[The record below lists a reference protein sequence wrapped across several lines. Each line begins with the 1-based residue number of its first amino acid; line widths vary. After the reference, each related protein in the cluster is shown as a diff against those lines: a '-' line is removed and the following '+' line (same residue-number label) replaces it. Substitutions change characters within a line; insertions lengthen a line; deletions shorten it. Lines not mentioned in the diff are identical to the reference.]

1 MKYPFRYLFALVALV
16 AMLVQGGRALQEHW
30 WTEQLIVERQSRKEE
45 FAALEGAYDEIT
57 ARASLYRE
65 INNRYEYPGDLTA
78 IERRYQ
84 ALQQPKA
91 GR

>member
-30 WTEQLIVERQSRKEE
+30 WTAQLIVQRQARQKEYGGLKD
-45 FAALEGAYDEIT
+45 AHDEMT
-57 ARASLYRE
+57 ARASFYRE
-65 INNRYEYPGDLTA
+65 INDRYEYPGDLPA

-84 ALQQPKA
+84 SLQQPKA

>member
-1 MKYPFRYLFALVALV
+1 MKYPFRYLFAVVALV
-16 AMLVQGGRALQEHW
+16 AMLVQGGRALMEHW
-30 WTEQLIVERQSRKEE
+30 WTEQLLVERQLLQKKHPG
-45 FAALEGAYDEIT
+45 LKDAYDATT